1 MLEAARDGSW
11 SALQVP
17 PLYHKQAE
25 ELDGW
30 RAAVGTD
37 ISVERHLR
45 ADADGRVT
53 YRKREAAHRLGVS
66 TFTIDRLVAA
76 GLVRTAAVGG
86 HRLILASSLEDMLR
100 HAMQRTGRIKDTPRQ
115 KKRKPK
121 DSAGLPNVT

>member
-1 MLEAARDGSW
+1 MLDAARDGSW
-11 SALQVP
+11 SVQPVP
-17 PLYHKQAE
+17 PMYQRQAA
-25 ELDGW
+25 ELDRW
-30 RAAVGTD
+30 RAEGNTE
-37 ISVERHLR
+37 ISVPIRLR

-53 YRKREAAHRLGVS
+53 YTKREAAHRLGVAVW
-66 TFTIDRLVAA
+66 TIDRLIAA

-86 HRLILASSLEDMLR
+86 HRLVLASSLEDMLV